1 MKVLLSI
8 WLTAAALVAAPPSFR
23 GYPASAGAERQKL
36 EEAARAIPDPP
47 RIREYIRRMSA
58 APHHAGSPGSKAV
71 AEYALGLL
79 RGFGLDARIEEFEA
93 LLPTPLHRSVELIE
107 PKSLRAAMREP
118 ALAEDRSSG
127 DPGQLDTFNSYS
139 ADGDVTAPVVYVNYG
154 IPADYEELAR
164 MRVDVKGRIVLARY
178 GASWRGTKAKVAAEQ
193 GAVGVLIYS
202 DPREDGYFAGDVYP
216 KGPFR
221 PKDGVQR
228 GSVMDMPLYPGDPLS
243 PGWASEKGSKRLS
256 REEAPTIMNIPV
268 APISYAD
275 ALPILEAL
283 EGPVAPERWRGAL
296 PVTYHIGP
304 GPAKVRLRVE
314 HDWSIKPVYNVVARI
329 PGAQWPDQWILYGN
343 HHDAWVNG
351 AADPCSGAAA
361 LLETARTAGQ
371 MLRRGWK
378 PKRTLIFALWDA
390 EEYGLIGSTEWAEKY
405 APELDRKAVVYF
417 NTDMNTKGSLGAGGS
432 AVLEEFLTEV
442 LRDVRA
448 PGKAKSLLQAAE
460 EQRGKQDAG
469 PAFRVAPAGSGSDYT
484 AFLHHL
490 GVSSLNLAFGDG
502 DTAGIYHSIYDSFDW
517 FERFGDPDY
526 LHGRAMAQ
534 LMATSLLRMADA
546 PLLPFEFPRLARAI
560 QEYLTDLEK
569 LPGADKVDLA
579 AARRE
584 LDLLAREAKA
594 CEQRY
599 QQAAARLASASQDAL
614 TKANESLMRTERSFL
629 RAQGLPGREWMKNH
643 LYAPGAYT
651 GYSAKTLPGV
661 REAVEAGRW
670 DEASRHAAVLAEVFR
685 AIRRQMQEAGQ
696 ALARI

>member
-1 MKVLLSI
+1 MKALLMV
-8 WLTAAALVAAPPSFR
+8 WLFAGAALAGPPSFR
-23 GYPASAGAERQKL
+23 GYPAAAGLERHKL
-36 EEAARAIPDPP
+36 EEEARAIPDPL

-58 APHHAGSPGSKAV
+58 APHHAGSPGSRAV
-71 AEYALGLL
+71 AEYALGLF
-79 RGFGLDARIEEFEA
+79 REFGLEARIEEFEA
-93 LLPTPLHRSVELIE
+93 LLPTPLRRSVELIE
-107 PKSLRAAMREP
+107 PKYQRAAMREP
-118 ALAEDRSSG
+118 VLAEDRSSG
-127 DPGQLDTFNSYS
+127 EEGQLDTFNSYS

-154 IPADYEELAR
+154 IPADYAELAR

-178 GASWRGTKAKVAAEQ
+178 GASWRGTKAKVAAEH
-193 GAVGVLIYS
+193 GAVGLLIYS

-243 PGWASEKGSKRLS
+243 PGWASEKGSKRLA
-256 REEAPTIMNIPV
+256 REEAPTIMKIPV

-275 ALPILEAL
+275 ALPVLEAL

-296 PVTYHIGP
+296 PVTYHVGP

-314 HDWSIKPVYNVVARI
+314 HDWRIRPVYNVVARI
-329 PGAQWPDQWILYGN
+329 PGAEWPDQWILYGN

-361 LLETARTAGQ
+361 LLETARTAGSL
-371 MLRRGWK
+371 LRRGWK

-405 APELDRKAVVYF
+405 ASELDRKAVVYF
-417 NTDMNTKGSLGAGGS
+417 NTDMNTKGSLGVGGS
-432 AVLEEFLTEV
+432 PVLEAFLTEV

-448 PGKAKSLLQAAE
+448 PGKEKSLLEVAE
-460 EQRGKQDAG
+460 AQRGKQETG

-484 AFLHHL
+484 VFLHHL

-534 LMATSLLRMADA
+534 LMATSLLRVADA
-546 PLLPFEFPRLARAI
+546 PLLPFEFPRLAHAI
-560 QEYLTDLEK
+560 QEQMTDLDK

-579 AARRE
+579 AAKRE
-584 LDLLAREAKA
+584 LDLLAREAKV

-599 QQAAARLASASQDAL
+599 QQAAGRLAAASANAL
-614 TKANESLMRTERSFL
+614 NKANEALMRTERSFL
-629 RAQGLPGREWMKNH
+629 RAQGLPGRAWMKNH

-661 REAVEAGRW
+661 REAVEAQRW
-670 DEASRHAAVLAEVFR
+670 DEANRSAAVLAEVFR
-685 AIRRQMQEAGQ
+685 AIRRQIHEAGQ